1 MKKVLVSLGFVAALL
16 WGCAMFHSWKAI
28 PPPGGC
34 DKCHTVPISSDWQLA
49 YRPATIHNET
59 GKNAWQSPQS
69 VLPPETSPLEKK
81 KVTEERCFRCHKSPD
96 QAHIEYKGWYHH

>member
-1 MKKVLVSLGFVAALL
+1 MKKGLIFLGLFLVVG
-16 WGCAMFHSWKAI
+16 WGCSMFHAWKAI

-34 DKCHTVPISSDWQLA
+34 NKCHTLPISSDWQLA

-59 GKNAWQSPQS
+59 GKNVWQTPESVQPPQ
-69 VLPPETSPLEKK
+69 PSPLEQK

-96 QAHIEYKGWYHH
+96 QAHIGYKGRYHH